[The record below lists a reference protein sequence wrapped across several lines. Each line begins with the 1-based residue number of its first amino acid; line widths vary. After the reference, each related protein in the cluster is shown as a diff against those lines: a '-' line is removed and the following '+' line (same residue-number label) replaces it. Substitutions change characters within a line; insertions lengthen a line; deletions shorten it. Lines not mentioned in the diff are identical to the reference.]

1 VKTLVD
7 LQQDVSVPPAVR
19 RGAARDLLAMGLRFG
34 ESVALEQRVAAI
46 EERLRDHAGETGLHR
61 KGLATA
67 RGAVARTRRQAAKE
81 TVRNALAYGATVAT
95 AASKAGLS
103 ERTVYRW
110 LDDPAFR
117 QQVTQTRADLVQRT
131 AGMLMGT
138 GPGAVKTLVD
148 LQQDVSVPPAVR
160 RGSARDVLAMG
171 LGFGERVALEQRVA
185 GLEER
190 LEDSSAESGSAANAH
205 RSTGSSAPCH
215 DGRHLR
221 GEPPAALSSRLARME
236 RALAIAS
243 AFDTERQTK
252 VRRQALLQLRE
263 VLDPYPE
270 ARDALAAL
278 LREHQEKADEAVP
291 ANQDQVRREFRKEY
305 DRLMDHYPEAK
316 AAVDAFLKNH
326 VENDPPDPGGSGCHG
341 GQGLQPG

>member
-1 VKTLVD
+1 
-7 LQQDVSVPPAVR
+7 
-19 RGAARDLLAMGLRFG
+19 
-34 ESVALEQRVAAI
+34 
-46 EERLRDHAGETGLHR
+46 
-61 KGLATA
+61 
-67 RGAVARTRRQAAKE
+67 VARTRRQAAKE

-117 QQVTQTRADLVQRT
+117 QQVTQARADLVQRT

-148 LQQDVSVPPAVR
+148 LQHDVSVPPAVR

-221 GEPPAALSSRLARME
+221 GEPPAALSSRLARLE
-236 RALAIAS
+236 RAHAITSTLDA
-243 AFDTERQTK
+243 ERQTE
-252 VRRQALLQLRE
+252 VRRQFYLQLGE
-263 VLDPYPE
+263 VLGPYPD
-270 ARDALAAL
+270 AKQALAESL
-278 LREHQEKADEAVP
+278 QRQLEKAAEAGP
-291 ANQDQVRREFRKEY
+291 ANQDQVRREFLKELG
-305 DRLMDHYPEAK
+305 RVLAPYPEAK
-316 AAVDAFLKNH
+316 AALYTFLKSQI
-326 VENDPPDPGGSGCHG
+326 ENAPPDRGESGCHG
-341 GQGLQPG
+341 GQRLRPG